1 MLLILLLF
9 SGLAEAVFPVVG
21 SHRGHDRDTGE
32 RPMRLPIDDFA
43 KSGPPF
49 DLFVLALSILQ
60 DRSQSDPLS
69 YFQIAGI

>member
-1 MLLILLLF
+1 MLLLLLLF
-9 SGLAEAVFPVVG
+9 SSLVEAIFPVVG
-21 SHRGHDRDTGE
+21 CHHGHDWNTGE

-49 DLFVLALSILQ
+49 DLFILALSTLQ
-60 DRSQSDPLS
+60 GRSQSDPLS